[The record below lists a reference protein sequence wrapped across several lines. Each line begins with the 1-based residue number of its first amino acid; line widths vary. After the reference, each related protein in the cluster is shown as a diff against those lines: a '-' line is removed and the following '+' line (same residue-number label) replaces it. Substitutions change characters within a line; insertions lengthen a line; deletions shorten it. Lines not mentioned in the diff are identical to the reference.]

1 MNQEQEIFNI
11 WESCIASLKKAAFVS
26 GDSYFEQQAEAAT
39 YAYFLLK
46 RQQLFLDYPME
57 SETVH

>member
-26 GDSYFEQQAEAAT
+26 GDSYFEQQAEA
-39 YAYFLLK
+39 YAFGEI
-46 RQQLFLDYPME
+46 RDE
-57 SETVH
+57 SFTWD